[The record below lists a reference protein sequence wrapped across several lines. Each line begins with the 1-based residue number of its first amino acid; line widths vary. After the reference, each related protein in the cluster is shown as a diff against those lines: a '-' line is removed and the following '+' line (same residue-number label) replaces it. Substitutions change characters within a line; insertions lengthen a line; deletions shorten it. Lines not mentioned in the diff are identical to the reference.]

1 MAVAVTARQAEL
13 AANLDAVRARVAAA
27 ARAAGRDPADITVIA
42 VGKTFPA
49 EDVATLVRLG
59 VADFG
64 ENRDQEA
71 SAKAAAV
78 AAALPDATVR
88 WHFVGQLQRNKTGS
102 VAGYADVVHSL
113 DRARL
118 VDALGRSAEHT
129 GRRIDALVQ
138 IDLGAP
144 DQDDGDGP
152 GARGGAAP
160 DDVMALAERIAA
172 LPALRL
178 AGVMALPPLSADPA
192 ATYTRLAD
200 LADRVRS
207 LHPDAAV
214 VSAGMSG
221 DLEVAIAHGA
231 THLRVGT
238 ALFGGRALVSD
249 HVR

>member
-1 MAVAVTARQAEL
+1 MTARQAEL
-13 AANLDAVRARVAAA
+13 AANLDTLRARVAAA
-27 ARAAGRDPADITVIA
+27 ARAAGRDPGDITIIA

-49 EDVATLVRLG
+49 QDVASLVRLG
-59 VADFG
+59 VIDFG

-118 VDALGRSAEHT
+118 VDALARSAGRA
-129 GRRIDALVQ
+129 GRRIDALIQ
-138 IDLGAP
+138 IDLGSAAGP
-144 DQDDGDGP
+144 DG
-152 GARGGAAP
+152 RGGAAP
-160 DDVMALAERIAA
+160 DDVVALAERIAE

-178 AGVMALPPLSADPA
+178 AGVMAVPPLDADPA
-192 ATYTRLAD
+192 TAYARLAD
-200 LADRVRS
+200 LAHRVRS
-207 LHPDAAV
+207 VHPDAAA

-231 THLRVGT
+231 THVRVGT